1 MATTTQAQIH
11 VKSYFATSV
20 PAAIELARRE
30 LGPDALLLN
39 SREAPPEARH
49 LGPLEVV
56 FGHDSGSPKA
66 TSSAVW
72 ASQPETVAV
81 APVMAPAPSYA
92 AMTQDIEQLR
102 QSVDKIWA
110 LLQKATR
117 GAVWGTPAQARPRL
131 VEQALMEM
139 GVTREIAAEIDDAV
153 AVNVGEQ
160 TGAGFSSDAV
170 LRETIDEIERRFRVR
185 PGLGRITALV
195 GPPGSGKTTT
205 LVKLAVKEGL
215 LKNRPVRILSA
226 DTQRIAAS
234 EQLRIYAAILGVPFQ
249 SVETVQALQHAIDAA
264 PANTLLLIDT
274 PGLSPAALAGPA
286 ADLAGFLR
294 RRQDIDTHVVLTATT
309 RQKDLEAA
317 NDRFAIF
324 NPAALIFTRLDETEA
339 PGGLFSE
346 AARTDTPISFFAN
359 GQEVPENLAPA
370 STSFLTEPLVRQLPL
385 LLLSAA

>member
-30 LGPDALLLN
+30 LGPDALLLI

-56 FGHDSGSPKA
+56 FGHDSGARGLQLQPLQAEASPA
-66 TSSAVW
+66 AISAV
-72 ASQPETVAV
+72 
-81 APVMAPAPSYA
+81 PSYA

-117 GAVWGTPAQARPRL
+117 GAVWGAPAAARPRL
-131 VEQALMEM
+131 VEQALMET

-160 TGAGFSSDAV
+160 PGSGFSCDAV
-170 LRETIDEIERRFRVR
+170 LRATVDEIERRFHVR

-195 GPPGSGKTTT
+195 GPPGSGKPTT

-215 LKNRPVRILSA
+215 LKNRPDRILSA

-234 EQLRIYAAILGVPFQ
+234 EQLRISAAILGVTFQ
-249 SVETVQALQHAIDAA
+249 SVETIPALKHAIDTA

-274 PGLSPAALAGPA
+274 PG
-286 ADLAGFLR
+286 
-294 RRQDIDTHVVLTATT
+294 
-309 RQKDLEAA
+309 
-317 NDRFAIF
+317 
-324 NPAALIFTRLDETEA
+324 
-339 PGGLFSE
+339 
-346 AARTDTPISFFAN
+346 
-359 GQEVPENLAPA
+359 
-370 STSFLTEPLVRQLPL
+370 
-385 LLLSAA
+385 